1 MSDHGHSATPASP
14 GLFSEAEVEA
24 FHEDDGRTATA
35 VVCLMS
41 GIFTIGL
48 ILYTGVNIWVTR

>member
-1 MSDHGHSATPASP
+1 MSDHGHGPATGSAV
-14 GLFSEAEVEA
+14 LFSEAEIKA
-24 FHEDDGRTATA
+24 FHEDDGRSATA

-48 ILYTGVNIWVTR
+48 MLYIGVCVWVME

>member
-1 MSDHGHSATPASP
+1 MDHGHGPASNSP
-14 GLFSEAEVEA
+14 VLFTEAEIDA

-41 GIFTIGL
+41 GIFAIGL
-48 ILYTGVNIWVTR
+48 ILYTGVNIWVNQ

>member
-1 MSDHGHSATPASP
+1 MSDHGHGAETYAPVM
-14 GLFSEAEVEA
+14 FSEAEVKA
-24 FHEDDGRTATA
+24 FHEDDGRSATA

-48 ILYTGVNIWVTR
+48 MLYIGVCVWVME